1 MTREE
6 IMKMDGQ
13 ALCDWMGSKGVEF
26 YEECVFSYDGEKSV
40 WNLPACAFAARD
52 YVVKMGRNGLYE
64 EYWLNELYGTMKIL
78 RSAFAQPLDWL
89 RAAAIVVMEN
99 EK

>member
-40 WNLPACAFAARD
+40 WKICICTASRLAPRRRD
-52 YVVKMGRNGLYE
+52 RCDGE
-64 EYWLNELYGTMKIL
+64 
-78 RSAFAQPLDWL
+78 
-89 RAAAIVVMEN
+89 
-99 EK
+99 